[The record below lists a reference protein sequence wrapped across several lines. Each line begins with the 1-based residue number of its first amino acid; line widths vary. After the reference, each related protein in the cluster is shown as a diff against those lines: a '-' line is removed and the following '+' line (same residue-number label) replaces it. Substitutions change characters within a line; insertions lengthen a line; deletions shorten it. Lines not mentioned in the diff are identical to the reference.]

1 MPPAEPAPAEGP
13 DAEDTA
19 APEVP
24 PPAAT
29 PVAGGGDVA
38 PPPVAAVRPNPA
50 MLDILMARGMS
61 EDWSDD
67 RLKWEIQQLALQ
79 SVIRERELLRLNSG
93 TLNNWVRQE
102 WGEQFCLGGF

>member
-1 MPPAEPAPAEGP
+1 MPPAESAPAEGP

-29 PVAGGGDVA
+29 PC
-38 PPPVAAVRPNPA
+38 PA
-50 MLDILMARGMS
+50 MLEILVERGMR

-67 RLKWEIQQLALQ
+67 RRTWEIKQLALQ
-79 SVIRERELLRLNSG
+79 SVMRERELYAPAGEATSSPTVAPWKTGKAR
-93 TLNNWVRQE
+93 R
-102 WGEQFCLGGF
+102 GEQFFGGSKLKS